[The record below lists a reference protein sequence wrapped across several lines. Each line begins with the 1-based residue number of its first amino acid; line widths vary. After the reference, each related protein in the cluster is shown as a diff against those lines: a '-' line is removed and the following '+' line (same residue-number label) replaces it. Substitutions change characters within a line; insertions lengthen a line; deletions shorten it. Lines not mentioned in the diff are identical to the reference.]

1 MKKMKEYA
9 VRLLAVAGVFAI
21 GMNLV
26 NAYTESHTQVEDN
39 KKSTVTVIQ
48 EKLDEMAELNTAS
61 YMSTSVLNKSD
72 FKQILKKDVWFTKR
86 TLIISYDSIVK
97 AGIKDLTQA
106 EVTQKEDKV
115 LVTLPEVE
123 ITGVEIDNDSFQRY
137 DESDNAF
144 NPVTSDYINEAQ
156 QDLKDS
162 IEERAIEKGLLDLAE
177 TNAEKILKELL
188 ESPDGEYTVEIHWK
202 EAKRLVG

>member
-1 MKKMKEYA
+1 MKKIKEYA

-26 NAYTESHTQVEDN
+26 NVYTESHTQVEDN

-61 YMSTSVLNKSD
+61 YVSTSVLNKSD

-86 TLIISYDSIVK
+86 TLIISYDSTVK

-188 ESPDGEYTVEIHWK
+188 EIPD
-202 EAKRLVG
+202 A

>member
-61 YMSTSVLNKSD
+61 YVSTSVLNKSD

-86 TLIISYDSIVK
+86 TLIISYDSTVK

-202 EAKRLVG
+202 EA

>member
-9 VRLLAVAGVFAI
+9 VRLLAAAGVLAI
-21 GMNLV
+21 GMDLV

-61 YMSTSVLNKSD
+61 YVSTSVLNKSD

-86 TLIISYDSIVK
+86 TLIISYDSTVK
-97 AGIKDLTQA
+97 AGIKNLTQA

-188 ESPDGEYTVEIHWK
+188 ESPDGEYTVEIQWK
-202 EAKRLVG
+202 EA

>member
-9 VRLLAVAGVFAI
+9 VRLLAAAGVLAI
-21 GMNLV
+21 GMDLV

-61 YMSTSVLNKSD
+61 YVSTSVLNKSD

-86 TLIISYDSIVK
+86 TLIISYDSTVK

-188 ESPDGEYTVEIHWK
+188 ESPDGEYTVEIQWK
-202 EAKRLVG
+202 EA